1 MAVNESRS
9 LNHDLSLGLT
19 DGTFKSLTPGRGGEV
34 EPLDPAQ
41 RASVLQE
48 QYNIST
54 RNPAADDP
62 TPYSNRRR
70 TVSGISNH

>member
-1 MAVNESRS
+1 MAVNETRS

-19 DGTFKSLTPGRGGEV
+19 DGVFKNLTPDRGGVV

-48 QYNIST
+48 QYNVSP